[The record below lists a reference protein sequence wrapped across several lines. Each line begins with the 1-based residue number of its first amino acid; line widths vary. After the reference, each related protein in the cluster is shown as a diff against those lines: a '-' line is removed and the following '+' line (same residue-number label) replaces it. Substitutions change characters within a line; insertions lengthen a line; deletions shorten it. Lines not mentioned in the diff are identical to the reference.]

1 VRFAR
6 CVAAIACALAA
17 AGCSGSGSD
26 ESQEPGDTSSTPTIE
41 SDPTES
47 VSPTDPATTA
57 DSAAPSDAD
66 AATVAFEQWVDAY
79 VRSDGPTA
87 CALQTDEYTST
98 DLQQSIDSGV
108 ISPGTSCEDGVVAG
122 AALAR
127 AFGFDFADPSIK
139 PTSARRDKVTLAVK
153 FHGAPQEVFVMTLED
168 GTWLVAREIDKSD

>member
-1 VRFAR
+1 MRFAR

-26 ESQEPGDTSSTPTIE
+26 ESQEPGDTSLTPTIE

-108 ISPGTSCEDGVVAG
+108 ISPGTAAKTEWSREHACAG
-122 AALAR
+122 IRLR
-127 AFGFDFADPSIK
+127 LRRSLDQADV
-139 PTSARRDKVTLAVK
+139 ARRDKVTLAVK